1 MKNGILTIGLGATA
15 MTAFLGLAGARVA
28 FADNEADMFKKMD
41 TDGDG
46 KISADEF
53 AAAGKEKFTK
63 MDTNGDGKLSADEL
77 KAGFEKHEK
86 MMGKSAGPYKG
97 EVVGEKLKMM
107 DTNNDGYISEDE
119 FMAAQKTMFDKLDT
133 NHDGY
138 IEKSEFKAGHEKM
151 KAKMQEKTE
160 EKAKS
165 APSM

>member
-1 MKNGILTIGLGATA
+1 MRNRVLTIGLGATA

-63 MDTNGDGKLSADEL
+63 MDTNGDGKISVDEMKADL
-77 KAGFEKHEK
+77 EKHQK
-86 MMGKSAGPYKG
+86 MMAKPGAKEMIS
-97 EVVGEKLKMM
+97 EKVKMM

-119 FMAAQKTMFDKLDT
+119 FMAGQKTMFDKMDT
-133 NHDGY
+133 DHDGY
-138 IEKSEFKAGHEKM
+138 LTKSELKAGHEKM
-151 KAKMQEKTE
+151 KSKIQEKTQ